1 MSPPTQ
7 GDRQPLPSHTPPS
20 FYHSC
25 IPSLGS
31 GGGSQRGKD
40 FITLQHS
47 SQCSWHSCQ
56 NLKVKAEFL
65 REPAEGAYSSHL
77 LYFPVGKRMSNTPP
91 PLEVSEVLQSSQL
104 HKDLLAERF
113 PRQPPHLQGA
123 AAVPSAEGHS
133 NTPQLSQ
140 PCSALLGA
148 ELQTPTFNVPSA
160 LPTPSHSMTACPR
173 TATFGI

>member
-1 MSPPTQ
+1 MIIKLFLVSRQFYTQFKYQQLPVWSKPCTITPPSPHQCKQLPLLGLWERPALVCTTTELRIQVSPPTQ

-113 PRQPPHLQGA
+113 PR
-123 AAVPSAEGHS
+123 
-133 NTPQLSQ
+133 
-140 PCSALLGA
+140 
-148 ELQTPTFNVPSA
+148 
-160 LPTPSHSMTACPR
+160 
-173 TATFGI
+173 